1 MEQYFRISEYDG
13 CYILRA
19 DNGVRQ
25 DIFDKCETPST
36 GPVIES
42 VVLKIAEEHE
52 VEEFHIEL
60 DSDSNMFCAYSQD
73 KRSLTEFCSL
83 LNEVFANDEELE
95 EMISSEDVQETR
107 RIEESYAALSL
118 DTPELLSKM
127 GYDPEK
133 ELNPEDISNILGSCS
148 DN

>member
-1 MEQYFRISEYDG
+1 MEQYFRISEYDN

-36 GPVIES
+36 GPIIEA
-42 VVLKIAEEHE
+42 VVLKIAEERE
-52 VEEFHIEL
+52 VEEFPLEL

-73 KRSLTEFCSL
+73 RRSLRELCDL

-107 RIEESYAALSL
+107 RIEESFAALDL
-118 DTPELLSKM
+118 QTPALLSQM
-127 GYDPEK
+127 GYDPDK
-133 ELNPEDISNILGSCS
+133 ELNPEDISNILGSLFG
-148 DN
+148 

>member
-1 MEQYFRISEYDG
+1 MEQYFRITEYDN

-36 GPVIES
+36 GPIIEA
-42 VVLKIAEEHE
+42 VVLKIAEERE
-52 VEEFHIEL
+52 VEELPLEL

-73 KRSLTEFCSL
+73 RRSLRELCDL
-83 LNEVFANDEELE
+83 LNEVFSNDEELE
-95 EMISSEDVQETR
+95 DFINSEDVQETR
-107 RIEESYAALSL
+107 RIEESLASLTL

-127 GYDPEK
+127 GFDPTQ
-133 ELNPEDISNILGSCS
+133 ELNPEDISNILGSLF
-148 DN
+148 N

>member
-1 MEQYFRISEYDG
+1 MEQYFKISEYDN

-25 DIFDKCETPST
+25 DIFDECETPST
-36 GPVIES
+36 GPIIEA

-52 VEEFHIEL
+52 VEEFHLEL

-73 KRSLTEFCSL
+73 KRSVRELCDL
-83 LNEVFANDEELE
+83 LNEVFANDEELKDI
-95 EMISSEDVQETR
+95 ISSEDVQETR
-107 RIEESYAALSL
+107 RIEESFAALSL

-133 ELNPEDISNILGSCS
+133 ELQPEDISNILGSLFG
-148 DN
+148 

>member
-1 MEQYFRISEYDG
+1 MEQYFRISEYDN

-36 GPVIES
+36 GPIIEA
-42 VVLKIAEEHE
+42 VVLKIAEEKE
-52 VEEFHIEL
+52 VEEFPLEL

-73 KRSLTEFCSL
+73 RHSLKELCDL

-95 EMISSEDVQETR
+95 EIISSEDVQETR
-107 RIEESYAALSL
+107 RIEESFSALTL

-127 GYDPEK
+127 GFDPSK
-133 ELNPEDISNILGSCS
+133 ELELEDISNILG
-148 DN
+148 NLFN